1 MLAPTGASKT
11 SVRPAAGLDRC
22 TVAPDR
28 CLEAA
33 VSDQGKGVV
42 GRGRVVTCM
51 ECRIFQT
58 NQNLAYLQNRLQSIM
73 HQHGDVLQIGDS
85 TAMYYNSSVRTLKEL
100 ADVYQGVA
108 RARHGVGARSGE
120 WMLRIVESGDVR
132 DDGWLDLD
140 GLNELGF
147 VHDVRNE
154 RHLLRP
160 FDLLVTARTASTQV
174 ALVPPEV
181 SRTVAGVTLLVVRAK
196 QPESGM
202 GHWLWYCLTSSF
214 CRTQLAKRMTVS
226 ATLKSLSAKN
236 LGEIQVPVP
245 SPRDLDA
252 VARLVEA
259 SEEAYESTIEAAR
272 LRREAL
278 RDAVIH
284 ELAHGAVPATF
295 GRSLWR

>member
-1 MLAPTGASKT
+1 MH
-11 SVRPAAGLDRC
+11 
-22 TVAPDR
+22 TV
-28 CLEAA
+28 
-33 VSDQGKGVV
+33 G
-42 GRGRVVTCM
+42 
-51 ECRIFQT
+51 
-58 NQNLAYLQNRLQSIM
+58 
-73 HQHGDVLQIGDS
+73 
-85 TAMYYNSSVRTLKEL
+85 EL
-100 ADVYQGVA
+100 ADVHQGVA
-108 RARHGVGARSGE
+108 RAGHGVGARRGE
-120 WMLRIVESGDVR
+120 WMLRIVESGAVR

-140 GLNELGF
+140 GLKELGL
-147 VHDVRNE
+147 VHGVRVE

-160 FDLLVTARTASTQV
+160 FDLLVTARTASIQV

-214 CRTQLAKRMTVS
+214 GRTQLAKRMTVS

-236 LGEIQVPVP
+236 LGEVQVPVP

-259 SEEAYESTIEAAR
+259 SEEAYESAIEAAR

-284 ELAHGAVPATF
+284 ELAHGAVPAML
-295 GRSLWR
+295 GRSL